1 MLMQRCCEKLRYSRT
16 LNNHTHRNLADM
28 KGYKTLVLF
37 SLLAILL
44 GLTSCFE
51 TFGEVTFPE
60 GETNGYKPI
69 YANSEDLSIVFE
81 ATRPVDNAGKIYLYG
96 DLILLNERFKGLHLI
111 DNQDPSNPQNLGF
124 LRISGATDMAVRN
137 QVLYVNQYEDLLAV
151 DVSDINNIRLIA
163 REEKVLAIDGGNQVP
178 PVSGF
183 YFECV
188 DLSKGTVIGWEMA
201 TINNPKCFY

>member
-1 MLMQRCCEKLRYSRT
+1 MKNIRALALFPLLIML
-16 LNNHTHRNLADM
+16 
-28 KGYKTLVLF
+28 LVV
-37 SLLAILL
+37 
-44 GLTSCFE
+44 TSCFE
-51 TFGEVTFPE
+51 TFTDISFPE
-60 GETNGYKPI
+60 GEINGYKPI
-69 YANSEDLSIVFE
+69 YANSEDLSIAFE

-96 DLILLNERFKGLHLI
+96 NLILLNERFKGLHLI
-111 DNQDPSNPQNLGF
+111 DNQDPTNPQNLGF

-188 DLSKGTVIGWEMA
+188 DLSKGTVVGWEKT
-201 TINNPKCFY
+201 TITNPKCFY